1 MKLIKVK
8 TKLTSSELSSIFEN
22 CSIEELETILNMS
35 KYFDYIDVNYTDKKS
50 GFFAIM
56 SDSYKQRIEEFF
68 QKNSIGYK
76 FDDLSKDAYFD
87 NTIEVEFTN
96 ESNEDISQQLKDLVF
111 KFKKNHTTIDDVL
124 DKIIEKGIDS
134 LTDFDKSILK

>member
-8 TKLTSSELSSIFEN
+8 VDLTASELFKLFEE
-22 CSIEELETILNMS
+22 IPAQELETILDVS
-35 KYFDYIDVNYTDKKS
+35 KYFDYIDVFHSDDKS

-56 SDSYKQRIEEFF
+56 ADSYTQRVEDFF
-68 QKNSIGYK
+68 QNNSIGYK
-76 FDDLSKDAYFD
+76 IDDLSKDAYLD
-87 NTIEVEFTN
+87 NPIDHELKDEN
-96 ESNEDISQQLKDLVF
+96 GKDISAQVKDLIF
-111 KFKKNHTTIDDVL
+111 KFKKNHTASDDVL